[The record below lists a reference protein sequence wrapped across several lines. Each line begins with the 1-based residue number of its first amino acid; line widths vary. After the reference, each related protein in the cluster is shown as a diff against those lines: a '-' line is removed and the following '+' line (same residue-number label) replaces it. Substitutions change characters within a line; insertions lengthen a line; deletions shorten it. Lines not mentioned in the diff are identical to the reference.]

1 METLNKY
8 IDEYKKQIEKGDI
21 VKAYRGLM
29 SYILEL
35 RSYLSNKY
43 PDFTVSGSVYF
54 GYMDM
59 SYFSFTPVFLQN
71 KKLKIALVFVHDK
84 VSWEIWL
91 AGTNRQIQ
99 SKYSKLFTE
108 KGWEKHRI
116 SPIEKGVDSII
127 ECVLTDNP
135 DFDDLSA
142 LTYEI
147 ENKALTFIDEIKE
160 FLTENENIEY

>member
-1 METLNKY
+1 MEALNQY
-8 IDEYKKQIEKGDI
+8 IQEYKKQIEKGDI

-43 PDFTVSGSVYF
+43 PNFVVSGSVYF

-59 SYFSFTPVFLQN
+59 SYFSFTPAFLQG
-71 KKLKIALVFVHDK
+71 KKLKIALVFIHDK

-91 AGTNRQIQ
+91 AGANRQIQ
-99 SKYSKLFTE
+99 AKYSKLFTE

-127 ECVLTDNP
+127 ECVLTDKP

-142 LTYEI
+142 LTSEI
-147 ENKALTFIDEIKE
+147 ESKALEFIDEIQGFLKE
-160 FLTENENIEY
+160 NDI